1 MSNLLDRISEL
12 EQQLVELRA
21 EAEKDEKENK
31 RAGKRWRANRG
42 GDYWYVSDYGITIQ
56 EEDSRSAN
64 STCALD
70 NYHYDTHNYFQTEDE
85 ARKYA
90 KVLETER
97 QLKKFADEHND
108 KIDWNDNDSVK
119 YYLGYHYDAYSTS
132 VDVCWIIREPRAIY
146 FSSKKI
152 AEQAIDTIGIDK
164 IKEYLTYEW

>member
-1 MSNLLDRISEL
+1 MSDLLGKISEL

-21 EAEKDEKENK
+21 KVEKEEKENK
-31 RAGKRWRANRG
+31 GADKRWRANRG

-64 STCALD
+64 STRALD

-97 QLKKFADEHND
+97 QLKRFADEHNG
-108 KIDWNDNDSVK
+108 KIDWSDNNLNK
-119 YYLGYHYDAYSTS
+119 YYLCYNYDAYSISIDT
-132 VDVCWIIREPRAIY
+132 CWTIREPRIIY
-146 FSSKKI
+146 FSSREI
-152 AEQAIDTIGIDK
+152 AEKAIDEIGTEK
-164 IKEYLTYEW
+164 IEEYLTYEW